1 MATLMPSRIA
11 AITQDAPGSESLL
24 DALRPWRRRLALEQ
38 VLRWT
43 SAGLILGLVVACLV
57 LLTARLIPWATA
69 QYWAAGM
76 AIACVALALAAAL
89 WYRPSIAGAARAI
102 DKRLSLHDRLG
113 TAWELRDQPS
123 VLARLQRRDALNQL
137 KKHTPRGAIS
147 LRLPRTMLFMLAAA
161 ALLLALLLIVPNP
174 MTRVLQEQ
182 AAAHARIAKQV
193 AAIEHLRQ
201 ILDHQPGVSAAQQ
214 KQIDQILRQL
224 ENNLQQAKNETQ
236 AQQALAQ
243 AQARL
248 DQLRDPQ
255 AASKAQASAAASSSL
270 QGSGNSSLSSVGKSL
285 ADGNSQSLSS
295 SLQNLASQ
303 VSKMS
308 AAQRSQLAQQIEAA
322 ANQASQNPDLSSALH
337 QLAKSV
343 ADGSPSEIADAS
355 KAVQQA
361 AAQAAASKASNKSID
376 QASQGLQQAADSL
389 AAATDNSG
397 NQGQQTQQGQGQQ
410 AQQGQGQQP
419 GQGQPGQT
427 GQQGQGQGKGQGQ
440 SQGSGQG
447 SGQGQQG
454 QGHGGTGGQGGNGNG
469 QGKSEQVFVP
479 GQVSSGSSIMSNSN
493 NNGIVQ
499 PGTSIPYSQVI
510 AEYSQMAHDAID
522 NSGVSPDTKDLV
534 QNYFD
539 TLEGQGQ

>member
-69 QYWAAGM
+69 QYWAAGI

-361 AAQAAASKASNKSID
+361 A
-376 QASQGLQQAADSL
+376 DSL

-397 NQGQQTQQGQGQQ
+397 NQGQQAQQGQGQQ

-479 GQVSSGSSIMSNSN
+479 GQVSSVSSIMSNSN